1 MKKNIQIAFSLL
13 CFALVW
19 TACEKRDP
27 EFFDEGANGA
37 YFDYETAAEYD
48 KTLNFSDHIV
58 GNPDTVSLMLRVRL
72 LGYLMEEGRSLAVK
86 TRAIEGYELMRW
98 YFPTRSTRRISR

>member
-13 CFALVW
+13 CFALVG
-19 TACEKRDP
+19 TSCEKRDP
-27 EFFDEGANGA
+27 EFFDEGGNGA

-58 GNPDTVSLMLRVRL
+58 GYPDTVSLMLKVKWLMLFITQQVVMVDQVDQDIMHIQIML
-72 LGYLMEEGRSLAVK
+72 LITQLTQHS
-86 TRAIEGYELMRW
+86 
-98 YFPTRSTRRISR
+98 IS